1 MADRFLYHPF
11 RFGAQGGVA
20 VTDDPDR
27 HLRDKVEAVLFTAP
41 GERVNHPDF
50 GAGLNRAIFEGMDD
64 LTIAALEFRVSQALR
79 RDVGDEILVDSV
91 TFDAA
96 PASGE
101 IVLHIAFRRRSD
113 QRPRNLEIKL

>member
-1 MADRFLYHPF
+1 MADRFLHHPF

-41 GERVNHPDF
+41 GERVNYPDF
-50 GAGLNRAIFEGMDD
+50 GAGLNRAVFEGLDE
-64 LTIAALEFRVSQALR
+64 LTVAALEFRVSQALR
-79 RDVGDEILVDSV
+79 RDVGDELLVDSV
-91 TFDAA
+91 SFDVA
-96 PASGE
+96 PGAGE